1 MVYGVSVRCFLA
13 FHFLQAQPDP
23 YYIVPSK
30 QIKMIRTYRS
40 FQVSYDQQLPKHR
53 DHVFGPK
60 IYRWRCGRFG
70 GPTFNIEPSQQVD
83 VQILLVGL
91 LMSSDWKL
99 CLWGFSFILSFRVL
113 WLKNVWA
120 TLITHYSYI
129 YMYIYLYVYINK
141 HLFIYIYMTWNLDSE
156 TEFLKWKPDCTS
168 ALGNTP
174 PTSFLMEKTN
184 VEIKFIETGISSYM
198 ALNHCFQLK
207 FSKHR
212 LSCLAICF
220 SGAF

>member
-1 MVYGVSVRCFLA
+1 MWKIWRANFQ
-13 FHFLQAQPDP
+13 H
-23 YYIVPSK
+23 
-30 QIKMIRTYRS
+30 RT
-40 FQVSYDQQLPKHR
+40 F
-53 DHVFGPK
+53 
-60 IYRWRCGRFG
+60 
-70 GPTFNIEPSQQVD
+70 PTSWCSDF
-83 VQILLVGL
+83 VGWT
-91 LMSSDWKL
+91 SDE
-99 CLWGFSFILSFRVL
+99 L
-113 WLKNVWA
+113 WLKTMFVRFFFYFEFQGAMIEKCMSNTNH
-120 TLITHYSYI
+120 TLLIYI